1 MALSFLKGEHP
12 QMETHLVKSLSQAWK
27 PEHGAEMFDQKTS
40 QFTYNILAFGVKSW
54 RNSI

>member
-1 MALSFLKGEHP
+1 MVLSFLKGEYP
-12 QMETHLVKSLSQAWK
+12 QMETHLVKSLSWAWK

-40 QFTYNILAFGVKSW
+40 QLTFNILAFWVKSW